1 MLFLWTPLLFLADNN
16 STNPNNNG
24 FQPLSRPRLS
34 LHRFIFY
41 FITLAILLVIYL
53 KFSELKLIGDAF
65 GKSYSL
71 WLVGILATQTIS
83 YYFVALNYR
92 DVLRVKDLEVGL
104 KELFPVTFV
113 IQFLNQALPSA
124 GLSGQVFFVQY
135 LKKFGL
141 TVAEGIGRAI
151 LELMTLYMAFGVFF
165 IASAVIM
172 LRTGIVDQHP
182 EAKYFIYAFSLFAV
196 IAIGLFF
203 FLQKRGRSRFA
214 KWIINWIHKKFEVKS
229 KSKKNKSRAF
239 SLGEK
244 ARDKNGS
251 SHTSHVAMIFDQFK
265 TTVNYSELKKR
276 GRPFWLAFLWQNMI
290 LLVNVFTLYFLAV
303 ALDFK
308 LTFAAS
314 FITFTLMKFVS
325 MVSFVPGAFGVFE
338 GGMTLILITFGV
350 PAEPAFAATLLFRA
364 FTFWL
369 PMPVGWILYRY
380 YLHRQELENPHG

>member
-1 MLFLWTPLLFLADNN
+1 MSEA
-16 STNPNNNG
+16 
-24 FQPLSRPRLS
+24 FQPLARPRLS

-41 FITLAILLVIYL
+41 FITLAVLVVIYL

-71 WLVGILATQTIS
+71 WLVGILATQAVS

-92 DVLRVKDLEVGL
+92 DVLRVKDLDVSL

-172 LRTGIVDQHP
+172 LKTGIVGQHP
-182 EAKYFIYAFSLFAV
+182 EAKYFIYVFSFFAV
-196 IAIGLFF
+196 IGLGLFF

-214 KWIINWIHKKFEVKS
+214 KWIINWLHRKFETKS
-229 KSKKNKSRAF
+229 KN
-239 SLGEK
+239 
-244 ARDKNGS
+244 KNGRN
-251 SHTSHVAMIFDQFK
+251 HVSHVAMIFDQFK
-265 TTVNYSELKKR
+265 KTVNYYELKKR
-276 GRPFWLAFLWQNMI
+276 DKPFWLAFLWQNMI
-290 LLVNVFTLYFLAV
+290 LLANVFTLYFLAF

-325 MVSFVPGAFGVFE
+325 MVSFVPGALGVFE

-369 PMPVGWILYRY
+369 PMPVGWILYRW
-380 YLHRQELENPHG
+380 YLHKHELEHPYEN